1 MRDLGRPSKL
11 TPEIR
16 QRIVQAISIGTHRQ
30 DAAEYAG
37 IDAAT
42 LRRWMTRGLEETD
55 GPYAEFRTAIVEAE
69 ARAKITAMGC
79 ITKAAR
85 AGDWKAAS
93 WWLQKKYPHQF
104 SEQSQLF
111 LISKAFEQIEAAADA
126 AGTPLHESVWEAA
139 WANVAK
145 EFSTRLPAS
154 LGLTGAL
161 EPGTDEDELD
171 EVDVSETDKAALMR
185 LLRASSNGKEGGC

>member
-11 TPEIR
+11 TPDVQ
-16 QRIVQAISIGTHRQ
+16 QRIVQAITIGTHRQ

-42 LRRWMTRGLEETD
+42 FRRWMTRGLEEPD
-55 GPYAEFRTAIVEAE
+55 GPYSEFRTAIVEAE

-85 AGDWKAAS
+85 DGDWKAAS

-126 AGTPLHESVWEAA
+126 AGTPLDEGVWEP
-139 WANVAK
+139 
-145 EFSTRLPAS
+145 SRGAS
-154 LGLTGAL
+154 HL
-161 EPGTDEDELD
+161 
-171 EVDVSETDKAALMR
+171 S
-185 LLRASSNGKEGGC
+185 